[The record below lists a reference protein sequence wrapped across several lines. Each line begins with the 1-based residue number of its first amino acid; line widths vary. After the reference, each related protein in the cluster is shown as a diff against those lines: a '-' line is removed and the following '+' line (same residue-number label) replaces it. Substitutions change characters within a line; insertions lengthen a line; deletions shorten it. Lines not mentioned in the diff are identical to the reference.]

1 MTLYSQ
7 GKPARTKS
15 EAVSC
20 EIENNLYTLYTCPAN
35 CRAEIT
41 MLFVVNA
48 NGNTTVNAFGNTTVN
63 AFWYRAA
70 QSDSFSIL
78 GGKNMTAGEFILLTG
93 ATLVLEP
100 GDQIRVMPTGNATP
114 NIDAMCTVTETFI
127 PVG

>member
-20 EIENNLYTLYTCPAN
+20 EVENQLYTLYTCPAN
-35 CRAEIT
+35 TRAEIT

-48 NGNTTVNAFGNTTVN
+48 NGNTTVS
-63 AFWYRAA
+63 AFWYRSAL
-70 QSDSFSIL
+70 SDSFNIL
-78 GGKNMTAGEFILLTG
+78 GGKNMGSGEYILLTG

-100 GDQIRVMPTGNATP
+100 GDQIRIMPTGNTTP

>member
-1 MTLYSQ
+1 MTLMST

-35 CRAEIT
+35 CRAEVT
-41 MLFVVNA
+41 MLFIVNA
-48 NGNTTVNAFGNTTVN
+48 NGNTTVS
-63 AFWYRAA
+63 AFWYRAS
-70 QSDSFSIL
+70 QTTSFNIL
-78 GGKNMTAGEFILLTG
+78 GGKNMGSGEYILLTG

-100 GDQIRVMPTGNATP
+100 GDEIRVRPSGNTTP

>member
-1 MTLYSQ
+1 MTLISQ

-20 EIENNLYTLYTCPAN
+20 ETENQLETLYTCPSN
-35 CRAEIT
+35 CRAEVS

-48 NGNTTVNAFGNTTVN
+48 NGNTTVNV
-63 AFWYRAA
+63 FWYRSA
-70 QSDSFSIL
+70 QTESFSIL
-78 GGKNMTAGEFILLTG
+78 GGKNMTSGEYILLTG

-100 GDQIRVMPTGNATP
+100 GDKIQVQPSANATP
-114 NIDAMCTVTETFI
+114 NIDAMCTVTETFV

>member
-1 MTLYSQ
+1 MTLVSP

-20 EIENNLYTLYTCPAN
+20 ETENQLETLYACPAN
-35 CRAEIT
+35 CRAEVT

-48 NGNTTVNAFGNTTVN
+48 NGNTVVNANGNTTVN
-63 AFWYRAA
+63 AYWYRAS
-70 QSDSFSIL
+70 QNDSYNIL
-78 GGKNMTAGEFILLTG
+78 GGKNMTAGEYILLTG

-100 GDQIRVMPTGNATP
+100 GDEIRVMPTANATP

>member
-1 MTLYSQ
+1 MTLVSP

-20 EIENNLYTLYTCPAN
+20 EVEDQQETLYTCPSN
-35 CRAEIT
+35 CRAEVT

-48 NGNTTVNAFGNTTVN
+48 NGNTTVSAT
-63 AFWYRAA
+63 WYRAS
-70 QSDSFSIL
+70 QTTSYNIL
-78 GGKNMTAGEFILLTG
+78 GGKNMTAGEYILLTG

-100 GDQIRVMPTGNATP
+100 GDEIRVTPTANASP

>member
-1 MTLYSQ
+1 MTLVSP
-7 GKPARTKS
+7 GKPARTRS

-20 EIENNLYTLYTCPAN
+20 ETENQLETLYTCPAN
-35 CRAEIT
+35 CRAEVT

-48 NGNTTVNAFGNTTVN
+48 NGNTTVNAF
-63 AFWYRAA
+63 WYRNSL
-70 QSDSFSIL
+70 SDSFNIL
-78 GGKNMTAGEFILLTG
+78 GGKNMTAGEYILLTG

-100 GDQIRVMPTGNATP
+100 GDELRVMPTGNASP

>member
-1 MTLYSQ
+1 MTLVSA

-20 EIENNLYTLYTCPAN
+20 ETEDQLETLYTCPSN
-35 CRAEIT
+35 CRSEVT

-48 NGNTTVNAFGNTTVN
+48 NGNTTINAY
-63 AFWYRAA
+63 WYRL
-70 QSDSFSIL
+70 SLDDSFSIL
-78 GGKNMTAGEFILLTG
+78 GGKNMTTGEYILLTG

-100 GDQIRVMPTGNATP
+100 GDKIQLMPTGNATP

>member
-20 EIENNLYTLYTCPAN
+20 EVENQLYTLYTCPSNA
-35 CRAEIT
+35 RAEVT

-48 NGNTTVNAFGNTTVN
+48 NGNTTVNAF
-63 AFWYRAA
+63 WYRASL
-70 QSDSFSIL
+70 SDSFSIL
-78 GGKNMTAGEFILLTG
+78 GGKNMSSGDYILLTG

-100 GDQIRVMPTGNATP
+100 GDELRVMPTGNTTP